1 MNRQQ
6 RRAARRNESQRIVL
20 LGPQCELKEGGMWNP
35 AWDRMQRGA
44 MTQTAEAVAAVSRN
58 K

>member
-20 LGPQCELKEGGMWNP
+20 LGQCELKEGGMWNP

-44 MTQTAEAVAAVSRN
+44 MTQTAEAVAAVARN

>member
-6 RRAARRNESQRIVL
+6 RRAARESQRIVL
-20 LGPQCELKEGGMWNP
+20 LGPQCELKEGGVWNP

-44 MTQTAEAVAAVSRN
+44 MTQTAEALAAIARN